1 MNPDVIN
8 HIEDEIPEY
17 ELLKMLE
24 EVQEEEYQKEV
35 DAVLNGNSQE
45 EILDIAK
52 QQNRIAHHKGKT
64 IRPKKT
70 KGVAKVAFQEP
81 CKKATFDKT
90 ICKMCYRKFMDI
102 NPLATA
108 VFTDASFSIVAE
120 SLD

>member
-1 MNPDVIN
+1 MNPDIIN

-70 KGVAKVAFQEP
+70 KGVAKVSP
-81 CKKATFDKT
+81 CTKATFDTT
-90 ICKMCYRKFMDI
+90 ICKMCYRKFMDT

-108 VFTDASFSIVAE
+108 IFTEADFKIDAE
-120 SLD
+120 TLC

>member
-1 MNPDVIN
+1 MNPDIIH

-35 DAVLNGNSQE
+35 DAALNAIPEKPS
-45 EILDIAK
+45 K
-52 QQNRIAHHKGKT
+52 K
-64 IRPKKT
+64 PKKT
-70 KGVAKVAFQEP
+70 KGVAKVSP
-81 CKKATFDKT
+81 CTKATFDKT
-90 ICKMCYRKFMDI
+90 ICKMCYRKFMDT

-108 VFTDASFSIVAE
+108 VFTDASFAIVAE